1 MPLQFS
7 EFTDLPLLFIILE
20 PCHYNFTNLRTIPL
34 HTLSLCFLN
43 FMDKNTPDLL
53 PLTPPSFPSLS
64 KANPHRDELL
74 GGAPP
79 GRIRRARHRPPPR
92 VRRPPGRG
100 HPELAG
106 CHPNNQR
113 RGRGGALVEGGARR
127 RRRGSC
133 AAAKP
138 AACPGWISPS
148 CHGRPPGRIEGEG
161 TQGGGAVPAAA
172 RRTARLGATVG
183 RPPRV
188 GPP

>member
-1 MPLQFS
+1 
-7 EFTDLPLLFIILE
+7 
-20 PCHYNFTNLRTIPL
+20 
-34 HTLSLCFLN
+34 
-43 FMDKNTPDLL
+43 MDKNTPDLL
-53 PLTPPSFPSLS
+53 SLTPPSFLSLS

-133 AAAKP
+133 AAARP

-148 CHGRPPGRIEGEG
+148 RHGRPPGRREGEG

-172 RRTARLGATVG
+172 RLGASVG
-183 RPPRV
+183 RPPRA
-188 GPP
+188 GPPLLCPTTGRRPLSSSSCQPAVSSPRPPHWSAGEEGREP